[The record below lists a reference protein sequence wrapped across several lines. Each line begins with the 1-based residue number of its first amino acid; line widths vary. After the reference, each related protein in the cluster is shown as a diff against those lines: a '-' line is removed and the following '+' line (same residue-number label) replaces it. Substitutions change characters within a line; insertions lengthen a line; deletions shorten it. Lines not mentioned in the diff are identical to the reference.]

1 MTLGLFPRFGRR
13 VLPSGI
19 SDGARSLL
27 HGSAWLV
34 ISGVI
39 TQGATLLGN
48 LIVANVLG
56 VQSYGHYALVQITV
70 SLLGLLA
77 QLGFGTVISQ
87 QVSSSLRSNP
97 DRASEIAGFCLALT
111 LLVGVIFAG
120 ALFFGRSFLSAH
132 VFRDT
137 DLRPGLAIAAI
148 SLPWV
153 AAATMQQGLFGG
165 LQRFKDQAVIAA
177 LLLPLVIAL
186 PAVGARFG
194 GFEGAAAGLAIAYFL
209 RFGVGQIVLSRLFQ
223 RIGLKFRIGSVRKN
237 MHLVLRMAV
246 PATLSGILT
255 SLAIWGGQTLL
266 VRGPNGAEVLGMF
279 AAAYTIKTMVMFIPG
294 QSVIALLPV
303 LSRSHVNPDADDPRR
318 LLWTSAGLSA
328 AVAVALAVP
337 VFFLASPI
345 MSVFGDD
352 FLSAAP
358 VLQLLLLSVPIETVT
373 ITIYQDI
380 YSRGRYWTGMFAANV
395 PLSASVLIAAA
406 LLVPDW
412 QAQGLAIAWLIGW
425 SLALV
430 MTLGA
435 VLYATPSRRH

>member
-1 MTLGLFPRFGRR
+1 
-13 VLPSGI
+13 
-19 SDGARSLL
+19 
-27 HGSAWLV
+27 
-34 ISGVI
+34 
-39 TQGATLLGN
+39 
-48 LIVANVLG
+48 
-56 VQSYGHYALVQITV
+56 
-70 SLLGLLA
+70 
-77 QLGFGTVISQ
+77 
-87 QVSSSLRSNP
+87 
-97 DRASEIAGFCLALT
+97 
-111 LLVGVIFAG
+111 
-120 ALFFGRSFLSAH
+120 
-132 VFRDT
+132 
-137 DLRPGLAIAAI
+137 
-148 SLPWV
+148 
-153 AAATMQQGLFGG
+153 
-165 LQRFKDQAVIAA
+165 
-177 LLLPLVIAL
+177 
-186 PAVGARFG
+186 
-194 GFEGAAAGLAIAYFL
+194 
-209 RFGVGQIVLSRLFQ
+209 
-223 RIGLKFRIGSVRKN
+223 
-237 MHLVLRMAV
+237 
-246 PATLSGILT
+246 
-255 SLAIWGGQTLL
+255 
-266 VRGPNGAEVLGMF
+266 MF